1 MVSPRR
7 TALLLLAGL
16 VLAACEPKEEADCD
30 QLLAD
35 EKYGQVVKSCED
47 PSQRA
52 MGYLGLAGFDFLDFL
67 SADDPSNFI
76 VQLGLNPANISL
88 KRELIND
95 AVREVASPTSG
106 LQAFVLLL
114 SAFLGLSVTT
124 TEYLDNGAGA
134 TALDNDIAETEVRD
148 ATGLIVVDPAPA
160 VPIVLR
166 LSVDYQMTVSGTPY
180 VVDCGFDGSTPI
192 CDGTGGTVTVFD
204 DVTPLLG
211 AGLDDTG
218 PDVGIPVATAEEANQ
233 VMMLTGLN
241 LPITVDPA
249 KADRLDSFLAVG
261 TLDPG

>member
-52 MGYLGLAGFDFLDFL
+52 MGYLGLAGFDFLDFVT
-67 SADDPSNFI
+67 ADDPSNII
-76 VQLGLNPANISL
+76 VQLGLNTANISL

-124 TEYLDNGAGA
+124 TEYMDNGAGA

-148 ATGLIVVDPAPA
+148 ATGMVVEDPPPL
-160 VPIVLR
+160 VPLVLGGNA
-166 LSVDYQMTVSGTPY
+166 DFQMTVSGTPY
-180 VVDCGFDGSTPI
+180 VVDCSGDST
-192 CDGTGGTVTVFD
+192 GTT
-204 DVTPLLG
+204 
-211 AGLDDTG
+211 
-218 PDVGIPVATAEEANQ
+218 E
-233 VMMLTGLN
+233 
-241 LPITVDPA
+241 
-249 KADRLDSFLAVG
+249 
-261 TLDPG
+261 